1 LQPDRFNGHSPSHR
15 KKDIVTGRIIFIAIG
30 LSLAATAVAA
40 PKAKKAAP
48 PPAGAPSAETQKL
61 MQSCD
66 AHKFETVVN
75 DEVDGKPHQSKVK
88 LCGKEGQSDSE
99 WIDTLKDAV
108 EKLNA
113 NKEMP
118 ASMRE
123 QISAALNA
131 EIARLQL
138 KSAQSFGTAP
148 EADKSTA
155 LTGIAAL
162 PPLPQPKSSQAIA
175 LPPPRQTVPAAPKRD
190 YAALPPLPDKSAA
203 PVRVLPG
210 GAASLAAVLPKPRMT
225 LICNNPGQAEG
236 PCTDFT
242 RETTIIVRAGED
254 LPADTSLRFVRDGE
268 PEADVE
274 LAQLKKGKSQHLSFP
289 TDVCRHV
296 AGGRL
301 ELRIV
306 RSGQEVGRDGPYN
319 LNC

>member
-1 LQPDRFNGHSPSHR
+1 M
-15 KKDIVTGRIIFIAIG
+15 TGRIIFTAIG

-40 PKAKKAAP
+40 PKAKKVVPPAAAAP
-48 PPAGAPSAETQKL
+48 RAETRRL
-61 MQSCD
+61 VESCD

-108 EKLNA
+108 EKVVT

-118 ASMRE
+118 AAMRE
-123 QISAALNA
+123 QISAALKT

-138 KSAQSFGTAP
+138 KEAKAFGVEPQTEKGTAL
-148 EADKSTA
+148 A
-155 LTGIAAL
+155 GIAAL
-162 PPLPQPKSSQAIA
+162 PPLPQPKPSNALP
-175 LPPPRQTVPAAPKRD
+175 LPPPRAVPTAPKQE
-190 YAALPPLPDKSAA
+190 YAALPPLPTA
-203 PVRVLPG
+203 PPAPTRVLPG
-210 GAASLAAVLPKPRMT
+210 GASSLAAVLPKPRMT
-225 LICNNPGQAEG
+225 LICNNPGQAVG

-254 LPADTSLRFVRDGE
+254 LPAKTSLRFVRDGE

-274 LAQLKKGKSQHLSFP
+274 LAQLKKGRSQQLAFP
-289 TDVCRHV
+289 RDVCSHV

-319 LNC
+319 LTC

>member
-1 LQPDRFNGHSPSHR
+1 M
-15 KKDIVTGRIIFIAIG
+15 TGRIIFTAIG
-30 LSLAATAVAA
+30 LSLAAAAVAA
-40 PKAKKAAP
+40 PKAKKAE
-48 PPAGAPSAETQKL
+48 PASPAAPSAEAQKL

-75 DEVDGKPHQSKVK
+75 DEVDGKPHQSRVK
-88 LCGKEGQSDSE
+88 LCGKEGQTDSD
-99 WIDTLKDAV
+99 WIETLKDAV

-113 NKEMP
+113 NKDMP

-123 QISAALNA
+123 QIAAALNA
-131 EIARLQL
+131 EVARLQL
-138 KSAQSFGTAP
+138 KSAQSFGAP
-148 EADKSTA
+148 PEPSKSTA
-155 LTGIAAL
+155 LAGIAAL
-162 PPLPQPKSSQAIA
+162 PPLPQAKAAPTIA

-190 YAALPPLPDKSAA
+190 YAALPPLPTKPAA

-225 LICNNPGQAEG
+225 LICNNPGLAEG

-254 LPADTSLRFVRDGE
+254 LPANTSLRFIRDGE
-268 PEADVE
+268 READVE
-274 LAQLKKGKSQHLSFP
+274 LAQLKKGRSQHLSFP
-289 TDVCRHV
+289 PDVCRHV

-319 LNC
+319 LTC

>member
-1 LQPDRFNGHSPSHR
+1 M
-15 KKDIVTGRIIFIAIG
+15 TGRIIFLAIG
-30 LSLAATAVAA
+30 LSLAAASVAAA
-40 PKAKKAAP
+40 PKAKKATP
-48 PPAGAPSAETQKL
+48 PPASAPSADARRL
-61 MQSCD
+61 MESCD

-75 DEVDGKPHQSKVK
+75 DEVDGKPHQSRVK

-108 EKLNA
+108 EKLSA

-123 QISAALNA
+123 QISAALNK

-138 KSAQSFGTAP
+138 EGAKSSGSAP
-148 EADKSTA
+148 AADKSTA
-155 LTGIAAL
+155 LEGVVAL
-162 PPLPQPKSSQAIA
+162 PPLSQPKASQAVA
-175 LPPPRQTVPAAPKRD
+175 QPPPRAVPTTPKRD
-190 YAALPPLPDKSAA
+190 YAALPPLPTKPVA

-225 LICNNPGQAEG
+225 LICSNPGLATG

-242 RETTIIVRAGED
+242 RETKIIVRAGED
-254 LPADTSLRFVRDGE
+254 LPANTSLRFVRDGE
-268 PEADVE
+268 READVE
-274 LAQLKKGKSQHLSFP
+274 LAQLKKGKSQQLSFP
-289 TDVCRHV
+289 SEVCRHV

-306 RSGQEVGRDGPYN
+306 RSGQEVGSSDGPYN